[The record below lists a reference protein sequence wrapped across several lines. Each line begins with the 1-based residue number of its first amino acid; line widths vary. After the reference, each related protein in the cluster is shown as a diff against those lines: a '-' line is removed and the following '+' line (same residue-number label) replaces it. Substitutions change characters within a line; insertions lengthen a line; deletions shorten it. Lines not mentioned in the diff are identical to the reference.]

1 MPSQVY
7 SAQLHLYF
15 SFLGWSSVRNFYK
28 EDEGSRKLG
37 TIREI
42 QREIQDFEIIKKL
55 NLLVKNKQK
64 NTRKSAT
71 KILNVFAS
79 RLVGCLDAYPFH
91 YQFYD
96 NIETHLQNIEELS
109 TTEIPKISD

>member
-1 MPSQVY
+1 MQ
-7 SAQLHLYF
+7 
-15 SFLGWSSVRNFYK
+15 NFK
-28 EDEGSRKLG
+28 
-37 TIREI
+37 
-42 QREIQDFEIIKKL
+42 IIKKL

-79 RLVGCLDAYPFH
+79 RLVGCLDPYPFH

-96 NIETHLQNIEELS
+96 NIETHLQNIEQLS
-109 TTEIPKISD
+109 TTEIPKRSD